1 MVRFYGKTG
10 GKLDDKGR
18 VVFPAVFRDAMTRSG
33 ESDTTLIIK
42 KSVHGNCL
50 DLYTLD
56 EWVKRSDKVMET
68 LDTELNPEHAAFWSK
83 FNDEVYQV
91 VPDGKLGRINIPEA
105 LLKAT
110 GLTKEVVF
118 AGVGYKIEIWDREKR
133 EASLISESD
142 FKKTAA
148 GLSDKKQ

>member
-1 MVRFYGKTG
+1 MVRFYGKTS

-56 EWVKRSDKVMET
+56 EWVKRSDKVMEA

-118 AGVGYKIEIWDREKR
+118 AGVGYKIEIWDRERR

-148 GLSDKKQ
+148 GLSEKKQ

>member
-56 EWVKRSDKVMET
+56 EWVKRSDKVMEA

-91 VPDGKLGRINIPEA
+91 VPDGKLGRINIPEV

-118 AGVGYKIEIWDREKR
+118 AGVGYKIEIWDRERR

-148 GLSDKKQ
+148 GLSEKKQ

>member
-91 VPDGKLGRINIPEA
+91 VPDGKLGRINIPEV

-118 AGVGYKIEIWDREKR
+118 AGVGYKIEIWDRERR

-148 GLSDKKQ
+148 GLSEKKQ

>member
-1 MVRFYGKTG
+1 MVRFYGKTS

-118 AGVGYKIEIWDREKR
+118 AGVGYKIEIWDRERR

-148 GLSDKKQ
+148 GLSEKKQ